1 MADKLS
7 VHPETILAA
16 SARFELEGELLGSA
30 LSRLQATLAS
40 LGDVSGDDD
49 QGRQFAEG
57 YKPNAAMVQQA
68 VQNLAKGL
76 TAIGLGLEV
85 MGTNYQAGDDASR
98 VGKRG

>member
-7 VHPETILAA
+7 VHPETILQA

-30 LSRLQATLAS
+30 LGRLQATLAS

-49 QGRQFAEG
+49 QGRQFAAG

-85 MGTNYQAGDDASR
+85 MGTNYQAGDDASQ
-98 VGKRG
+98 VNKRG